1 MVADSCFARLSDHS
15 GSTNEPRPGNI
26 AGVEI
31 KGSLIVLRPVTADD
45 IDDLERLFAEPAVA
59 RWWVDFDRARIERET
74 LDNDD
79 PNDSIYVVEV
89 DGELAGMIQ
98 CYEEPDEEYRRAS
111 IDIGIATRW
120 HGRGIAVDAMRTL
133 ARDLIE
139 RHGHHHLTIDP
150 AAENGRT
157 IACYTKVGFKP
168 VGILRQNGKPADGTF
183 HDSLLMVFVAGEL
196 T

>member
-1 MVADSCFARLSDHS
+1 
-15 GSTNEPRPGNI
+15 
-26 AGVEI
+26 VEL
-31 KGSLIVLRPVTADD
+31 KGSLVVLRPVTPED

-59 RWWVDFDRARIERET
+59 RWWVGYDRARIERET
-74 LDNDD
+74 LRNDD
-79 PNDSIYVVEV
+79 PNDSIYVVDV

-98 CYEEPDEEYRRAS
+98 SYEEPDEEYRRAS

-120 HGRGIAVDAMRTL
+120 HGRGIAVDALRTL

-139 RHGHHHLTIDP
+139 RRGHHHITIDP
-150 AAENGRT
+150 AAENGRA

-168 VGILRQNGKPADGTF
+168 VGILRQNERGADGAF
-183 HDSLLMVFVAGEL
+183 HDSLLMDLLAGEL